1 MTWGEYWLPKIHQQF
16 EKILFWEFITVLPVQ
31 CREPSA
37 FIQSPWGIFK
47 HRPVEKN
54 KKFKYCDW
62 HNTQRE
68 EQNISRQF
76 WLTVLPMRKASCTG
90 PVCCRPSWH
99 SSKPSEQ
106 PVKQNTHIVPH
117 NLSRTILLTLN
128 WAESTFLAVLQGF
141 WMVSLYIFR
150 QDIEGVIVGCGR
162 IVCKFMDLSTDN
174 LSLSL

>member
-1 MTWGEYWLPKIHQQF
+1 MTWGEYRLPKIHQQF

-90 PVCCRPSWH
+90 PVYCRPSWH

-106 PVKQNTHIVPH
+106 PVKKNTHIVPH
-117 NLSRTILLTLN
+117 NLSRAILLTLN
-128 WAESTFLAVLQGF
+128 WAESTFLAVLRGF
-141 WMVSLYIFR
+141 WMVSLYSFR
-150 QDIEGVIVGCGR
+150 QDVKGVIVRCGR
-162 IVCKFMDLSTDN
+162 IVCKFMDLSTDH

>member
-1 MTWGEYWLPKIHQQF
+1 MTWGEYWLPKIRQQF

-62 HNTQRE
+62 QNTQRE
-68 EQNISRQF
+68 EQDISRQF
-76 WLTVLPMRKASCTG
+76 WLTGLPMRKASCTG

-117 NLSRTILLTLN
+117 NLSRDILLTVN
-128 WAESTFLAVLQGF
+128 WAESTFLAVLRGF
-141 WMVSLYIFR
+141 WMVLLYSFR

-162 IVCKFMDLSTDN
+162 IVCKFMDPKPW
-174 LSLSL
+174 